1 MPLIEEKS
9 SGEEGEDEEMPLD
22 DALHALLTDEDEWL
36 RTIAKELAAKLSV
49 EDAVGRRTA

>member
-1 MPLIEEKS
+1 
-9 SGEEGEDEEMPLD
+9 MPLD

-49 EDAVGRRTA
+49 EDALGRRTA